1 MKLTVER
8 TDQQWTSKQAV
19 NSPKET
25 YCTAMYCTAHCV
37 RSSLGHKQTNKQ
49 TEKERKRENK
59 VECCTGQVQFSLSE
73 GAAGSG
79 SGSGWRSMVVVL

>member
-49 TEKERKRENK
+49 TEKERKRERIEWSAALAKCNLASVK
-59 VECCTGQVQFSLSE
+59 ALLAAETVVAGGQ
-73 GAAGSG
+73 
-79 SGSGWRSMVVVL
+79 WW